1 MAAGLAVDLAA
12 GFDVDLAAGFVAG
25 LAAGLVAGLAA
36 GFDLALVMLLAWA
49 VALGAG
55 VELAVDTAMVPKV
68 AKNNDAKMKKKTFL
82 GPNTL
87 HSPFSVAE

>member
-1 MAAGLAVDLAA
+1 LVALAAGLAVDLAA

-25 LAAGLVAGLAA
+25 LAAGLVA

>member
-1 MAAGLAVDLAA
+1 MAAGLAVDLAT
-12 GFDVDLAAGFVAG
+12 GLDVDLAAG

-36 GFDLALVMLLAWA
+36 GFDFALVMLLAWA

-55 VELAVDTAMVPKV
+55 VELAVDTAMVPNV

>member
-1 MAAGLAVDLAA
+1 MVALAAGLAVDLAA

-25 LAAGLVAGLAA
+25 LAAGLVA